1 MSALADFM
9 VEFCQQPKIRAAVEQ
24 DAAWAQ
30 RLADLRDIMCA
41 LEVHAGAR
49 EIAVCDELVRI
60 VTRKDVPVGKR
71 MIAVRDAFARAHY
84 AVHPQPN

>member
-1 MSALADFM
+1 MSTLSDF
-9 VEFCQQPKIRAAVEQ
+9 VDEFCRWQKYRAAVEQ

-30 RLADLRDIMCA
+30 RLADLKDILCA

-49 EIAVCDELVRI
+49 EIAVCDELVCI
-60 VTRKDVPVGKR
+60 VTRKSVPVGDR
-71 MIAVRDAFARAHY
+71 MIAVRDAFARAHF